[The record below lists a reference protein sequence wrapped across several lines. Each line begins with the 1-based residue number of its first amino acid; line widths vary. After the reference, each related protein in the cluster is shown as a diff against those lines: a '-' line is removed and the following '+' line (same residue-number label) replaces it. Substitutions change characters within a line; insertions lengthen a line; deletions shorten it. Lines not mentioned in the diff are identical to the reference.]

1 MTTYRWL
8 LALAVVIV
16 GALILF
22 FMPFPQEALEP
33 FLNSE
38 SWREWREW
46 LRSFGM
52 LAPLA
57 SLALSVAQ
65 ILPLP
70 IPAPLLP
77 LANGWLFGIWGG
89 TFITWL
95 GIVLNGILRYW
106 LARGPARYLFTR
118 FMSTQQLAHAEALL
132 SQHGLS
138 ALRRKRSL
146 TLAILIPAI
155 PFSMVCIVAGLL
167 NIRWHD
173 FLLALMVGVM
183 PSAFA
188 LALMGHQ
195 LSQGTIHWPQIT
207 LALIILS
214 VIFYIAVLNET

>member
-8 LALAVVIV
+8 LALASFLV
-16 GALILF
+16 GVLALFL
-22 FMPFPQEALEP
+22 MPLPQEALEP
-33 FLNSE
+33 FLNPE

-106 LARGPARYLFTR
+106 LARGPARYLLAR
-118 FMSTQQLAHAEALL
+118 FMSTKQLTHAEALL

-138 ALRRKRSL
+138 GV

-155 PFSMVCIVAGLL
+155 PFSIVCIVAGLL
-167 NIRWHD
+167 NMRWYD
-173 FLLALMVGVM
+173 FLLALMLGVM

-195 LSQGTIHWPQIT
+195 LNQGTINWAQIT

-214 VIFYIAVLNET
+214 TLFYMAVRARMRRQ